1 MTFSRSRIT
10 LAALAVATIA
20 LSAPA
25 EARGHHHHRHH
36 HHYRHTAPAGLTHAV
51 NWTTSTRYAD
61 DQDSRYERPRH
72 FQARAS
78 GEGYLPHP
86 AGCPSRAFCACGAAV
101 EVFGSAI
108 RSLWPASA
116 WYRFPRTS
124 PAPGMVGVR
133 SHHVFVLRQH
143 VEGSVWLI
151 ADYNSG
157 GHQSRLHQRSIS
169 GYAIV
174 NPHGARYASR

>member
-1 MTFSRSRIT
+1 MRISRVT
-10 LAALAVATIA
+10 LAALAVVTFAF
-20 LSAPA
+20 SAPA
-25 EARGHHHHRHH
+25 EARHH
-36 HHYRHTAPAGLTHAV
+36 HHYRHHHRVYDASWNLAHKSPMVLYSRRAH
-51 NWTTSTRYAD
+51 TRIANSFD
-61 DQDSRYERPRH
+61 ES
-72 FQARAS
+72 F
-78 GEGYLPHP
+78 LPHP
-86 AGCPSRAFCACGAAV
+86 AGCPARAFCACGAAV

-133 SHHVFVLRQH
+133 SHHVFVLRSY
-143 VEGSVWLI
+143 VGGSVWLI

-169 GYAIV
+169 GYTIV
-174 NPHGARYASR
+174 NPHAARYASR